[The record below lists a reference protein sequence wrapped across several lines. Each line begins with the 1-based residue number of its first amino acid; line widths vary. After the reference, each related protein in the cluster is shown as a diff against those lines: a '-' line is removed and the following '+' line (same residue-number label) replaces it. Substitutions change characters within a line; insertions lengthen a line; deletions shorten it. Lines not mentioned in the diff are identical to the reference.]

1 LRPPNSVEP
10 AILTGLPAGN
20 YTAIVRGVN
29 NSSGV
34 ALVEAYDLD
43 TTTNAK
49 LSNISTRGL
58 VQTGSN
64 VMIGGIIVQGS
75 ASKKVIIRALGP
87 TLATFGIANAL
98 ANPIMELRNA
108 NGNLIT
114 SNDDWKAN
122 QAEVSAT
129 GYALPNNLES
139 AIVQTLSP
147 GKYTAIVRGVNSGT
161 GVALVEVY
169 GLN

>member
-1 LRPPNSVEP
+1 MND
-10 AILTGLPAGN
+10 T
-20 YTAIVRGVN
+20 T
-29 NSSGV
+29 GV

-43 TTTNAK
+43 TSTNAR

-58 VQTGSN
+58 VQTGGN
-64 VMIGGIIVQGS
+64 VMIGGFVVQGS

-87 TLATFGIANAL
+87 TLTTFGIANAL
-98 ANPIMELRNA
+98 GNPTMELRDGNA
-108 NGNLIT
+108 NLVT
-114 SNDDWKAN
+114 SNDDWKSN
-122 QAEVSAT
+122 QAAVSAT
-129 GYALPNNLES
+129 GYAPPNNLES

-147 GKYTAIVRGVNSGT
+147 GNYTAIVRGVSNAT